1 MRKEITDLRK
11 VLTKTKDLEKEFKP
25 IKPFIAKY
33 YQKDNKLKHYNQ
45 KLPKLKI
52 QMDAKTKLKG
62 ELSRK
67 DTKKLLR
74 NEKKLKD
81 A

>member
-1 MRKEITDLRK
+1 MRKSLE
-11 VLTKTKDLEKEFKP
+11 KTKDLEKEFKP
-25 IKPFIAKY
+25 IKPFIKKY
-33 YQKDNKLKHYNQ
+33 YNKDDKLKHYNE

-67 DTKKLLR
+67 DTNKLIR